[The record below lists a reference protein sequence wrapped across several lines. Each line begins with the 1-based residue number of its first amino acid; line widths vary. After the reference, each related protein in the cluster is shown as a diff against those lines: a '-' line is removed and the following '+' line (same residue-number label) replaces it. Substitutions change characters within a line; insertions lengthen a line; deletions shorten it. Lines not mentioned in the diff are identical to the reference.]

1 MTIEQAKARLNELQ
15 KASYALNHA
24 MSILYVDGDTAAPR
38 ESFRGRGMAMGYLS
52 ELLYR
57 QTVNDE
63 TGEVLQTILDNRDQC
78 DAITVRQAE
87 LLREDYDNMHVMP
100 MEEYVAFEEL
110 TNEATAVWHKAKE
123 ESNYALF
130 APYLEK
136 MLDYQRRFAARKNP
150 DMLPYDVLLDQ
161 YEKGITMEQLDPFFR
176 TLREDLTPLILEI
189 AKCRQPDYP
198 FMKAVYPIAQ
208 QREFSRKLM
217 AMEGIDPN
225 CCTLGETEHPFTD
238 AVNKWDARITTHYH
252 EDNVFSSMFSVIH
265 EGGHAL
271 YETGVADEYQF
282 TVINGGATMGLHESQ
297 SRFYENLICRS
308 RAFCGALL
316 PVMRESF
323 PEQMKDVT
331 EEQLYAAVNA
341 AGPSLIRTEADELT
355 YPLHV
360 MIRYE
365 MEKQMIS
372 GNVKVSELPEL
383 WRQMY
388 KQYLG
393 LDVPNDR
400 EGILQDSHWSGAAF
414 GYFPSYAL
422 GSAYGVQMLKNME
435 KDIDVWG
442 IAGSGDLR
450 PITAWLEEKIHR
462 YGKFLQPQELLQ
474 NAMGGPLDAR
484 IYTGYLRE
492 KYRELYR
499 LG

>member
-1 MTIEQAKARLNELQ
+1 MKLEQAIARLNETQ
-15 KASYALNHA
+15 KALYALGHA
-24 MSILYVDGDTAAPR
+24 MSILYVDGDTAAPK
-38 ESFRGRGMAMGYLS
+38 ESYKGRGMTMGYLS

-63 TGEVLQTILDNRDQC
+63 TGEMLQTILDNRDQC
-78 DAITVRQAE
+78 DDVTVRQAE
-87 LLREDYDNMHVMP
+87 LIKEEYDDMHVMP
-100 MEEYVAFEEL
+100 MDEFVAFQQL
-110 TNEATAVWHKAKE
+110 TNDASAIWHQAKE
-123 ESNYALF
+123 NSDYALF

-136 MLDYQRRFAARKNP
+136 MLDYERRFAARKDP
-150 DMLPYDVLLDQ
+150 DKAPYDVLLDQ
-161 YEKGITMEQLDPFFR
+161 YEKGTSMAQLDPFFK
-176 TLREDLTPLILEI
+176 TLREDLSPLIKEI
-189 AKCRQPDYP
+189 GGYPKPDHAFAKAIYP
-198 FMKAVYPIAQ
+198 VEQ

-217 AMEGIDPN
+217 EMEGIDFSR
-225 CCTLGETEHPFTD
+225 CTIGETEHPFTD

-252 EDNVFSSMFSVIH
+252 EDDVFSSMFSVIH

-271 YETGVADEYQF
+271 YEMGVDDKYQF

-308 RAFCGALL
+308 REFCGALL
-316 PVMRESF
+316 PVMKETF
-323 PEQMKDVT
+323 PEQMKDAT
-331 EEQLYAAVNA
+331 ADQLYAVINA

-365 MEKQMIS
+365 MEKLMIS
-372 GNVKVSELPEL
+372 GEAKVSELPGI
-383 WRQMY
+383 WNDMY
-388 KQYLG
+388 KKYLG

-442 IAGSGDLR
+442 IAATGDLR
-450 PITAWLEEKIHR
+450 PITAWLGEKIHR
-462 YGKFLQPQELLQ
+462 YGKFLKPQDLLL
-474 NAMGGPLDAR
+474 NAMGGPLDAKV
-484 IYTGYLRE
+484 YTGYLAK
-492 KYRELYR
+492 KYRELYK